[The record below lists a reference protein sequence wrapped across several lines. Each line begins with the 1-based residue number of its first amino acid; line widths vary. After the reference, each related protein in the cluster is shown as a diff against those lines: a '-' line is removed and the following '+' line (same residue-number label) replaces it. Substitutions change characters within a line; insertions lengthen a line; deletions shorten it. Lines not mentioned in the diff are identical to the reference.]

1 MMLRERSMTQQS
13 GDEMSRPPPSCP
25 AEIEVHVHMFG
36 MVSAMTGEREV
47 TLHLPHDAV
56 VNDLIGALAERYKT
70 PLFEDAMAMAGKK
83 TSHCR
88 ISVNG
93 HLVREPTAPLKA
105 EGGRSSVEIILL
117 SAFEGG

>member
-1 MMLRERSMTQQS
+1 MTPQS
-13 GDEMSRPPPSCP
+13 GDEISRPPPPCP
-25 AEIEVHVHMFG
+25 TKIEVHVHMFG

-47 TLHLPHDAV
+47 TLHLPLDAV
-56 VNDLIGALAERYKT
+56 VNDVIAALAERYKT

-93 HLVREPTAPLKA
+93 HLVREPTAPLTA